1 MTIGT
6 ISKSWT
12 EVPCICLGAD
22 QRREP
27 AEAAGSPGSSLSLPS
42 RWAKG
47 GRRQQVSP
55 NRGSPGP
62 PGPAEPPRPAPPAS
76 SALTGS
82 GKFFHMYVFTHICKL
97 SVPMFPTC
105 MCLRVCSTC
114 FTCMFSRV

>member
-27 AEAAGSPGSSLSLPS
+27 AEAAGSPGAPVPALPLGQGWEEAAGFSESGQPWAS
-42 RWAKG
+42 RS
-47 GRRQQVSP
+47 GRASA
-55 NRGSPGP
+55 SC
-62 PGPAEPPRPAPPAS
+62 PPAS

-82 GKFFHMYVFTHICKL
+82 GGSFHMYVFTY
-97 SVPMFPTC
+97 M
-105 MCLRVCSTC
+105 
-114 FTCMFSRV
+114 